1 MISQISVITK
11 IVPSPDWFIG
21 LDSVSLCKDGL
32 FIPAFNTEVVIDFR
46 NFIVLEYQA
55 FPMDA
60 GTDNGFTFT
69 SPNWETEPRAEVF
82 QISNRPAPF
91 IIIRYRYF
99 DISPTNQIQTG
110 LPLL

>member
-32 FIPAFNTEVVIDFR
+32 FIPAFNTEVVIDFK
-46 NFIVLEYQA
+46 NVILLEYQA

-82 QISNRPAPF
+82 QISNRLVH
-91 IIIRYRYF
+91 IIISRYRYC
-99 DISPTNQIQTG
+99 DISQRNHFR
-110 LPLL
+110 